1 VPAHV
6 NRRRAL
12 VMADQGASSLS
23 NVVFSI
29 FVARALPTEGFG
41 AFGVAFLAFLLA
53 QGVWRAVIG
62 EPLLSRYSAVDA
74 ATRRAL
80 VPDLLGASL
89 TVAIVVLAAVAVA
102 GLAVGGP
109 VGTALLGLACV
120 LPLVAVQDTWR
131 YVFIVDRPGAA
142 LMVDLVWLAAVCVV
156 LPAAPSDAGAAWF
169 IVAWGLTGGVSAL
182 AGAVAGWGSLAR
194 PHPTRWLSTNRD
206 MASRFLG
213 ELVTGQAVGH
223 LVLACTGALAGLGV
237 VAAVRAAQVV
247 YGPLN
252 TVHQGIYLALVPEG
266 ARTAG
271 PAQLR
276 RLMVRATVVIVAVAA
291 LWMLVA
297 LLVPDAWGRAL
308 FGDTWAEASDVLLL
322 MGLAVVAGSAITGG
336 FAGVRALGAAR
347 ESLRARLRTVGPQFV
362 LPLTGAAIGAAGGY
376 AAGFGLGNL
385 AAAVVWWTTFARA
398 LSSHRRDQGGEPT
411 VPPLAPAAQA

>member
-1 VPAHV
+1 
-6 NRRRAL
+6 
-12 VMADQGASSLS
+12 
-23 NVVFSI
+23 
-29 FVARALPTEGFG
+29 
-41 AFGVAFLAFLLA
+41 
-53 QGVWRAVIG
+53 
-62 EPLLSRYSAVDA
+62 
-74 ATRRAL
+74 
-80 VPDLLGASL
+80 
-89 TVAIVVLAAVAVA
+89 
-102 GLAVGGP
+102 
-109 VGTALLGLACV
+109 
-120 LPLVAVQDTWR
+120 
-131 YVFIVDRPGAA
+131 
-142 LMVDLVWLAAVCVV
+142 
-156 LPAAPSDAGAAWF
+156 
-169 IVAWGLTGGVSAL
+169 
-182 AGAVAGWGSLAR
+182 
-194 PHPTRWLSTNRD
+194 

-223 LVLACTGALAGLGV
+223 IVLAGTGALAGLGV

-271 PAQLR
+271 PAHLR

-398 LSSHRRDQGGEPT
+398 LSSHRRDAGGEPT

>member
-1 VPAHV
+1 
-6 NRRRAL
+6 
-12 VMADQGASSLS
+12 MADQGASSLS
-23 NVVFSI
+23 NAVVAI

-62 EPLLSRYSAVDA
+62 EPLLSRYSTGDA
-74 ATRRAL
+74 AIRREL

-89 TVAIVVLAAVAVA
+89 TVAVVVLSAVAIA

-120 LPLVAVQDTWR
+120 LPLVTVQDTWR

-142 LMVDLVWLAAVCVV
+142 LMVDLVWLTAVCVV

-169 IVAWGLTGGVSAL
+169 VVAWGLTGGVSAL
-182 AGAVAGWGSLAR
+182 AGAVAAWGSLGR
-194 PHPTRWLSTNRD
+194 PHPTRWLRTNRD
-206 MASRFLG
+206 MGSRFLG

-223 LVLACTGALAGLGV
+223 IVLAGTGAIAGLGV

-271 PAQLR
+271 PTQLR

-291 LWMLVA
+291 VWMLVA
-297 LLVPDAWGRAL
+297 LLVPDVWGRAL
-308 FGDTWAEASDVLLL
+308 FGDTWAEASDLLFL
-322 MGLAVVAGSAITGG
+322 MGLAVLAGSAITGG

-347 ESLRARLRTVGPQFV
+347 ESLRARLRTVGPQSV
-362 LPLTGAAIGAAGGY
+362 LPLAGAALASAGGY
-376 AAGFGLGNL
+376 AVGFGLGNL
-385 AAAVVWWTTFARA
+385 VSAIVWWTAFARV
-398 LSSHRRDQGGEPT
+398 LSSHRRGNGEPT
-411 VPPLAPAAQA
+411 VPPLEAAAQA

>member
-1 VPAHV
+1 
-6 NRRRAL
+6 
-12 VMADQGASSLS
+12 MADQGASSLS
-23 NVVFSI
+23 NAVVAI

-62 EPLLSRYSAVDA
+62 EPLLSRYSAGDA
-74 ATRRAL
+74 AIRRAL

-89 TVAIVVLAAVAVA
+89 TVALVVLSAVAVA

-120 LPLVAVQDTWR
+120 LPLVTVQDTWR

-142 LMVDLVWLAAVCVV
+142 LMVDLVWLTGVCVV
-156 LPAAPSDAGAAWF
+156 LPAAPSAAGAAWF
-169 IVAWGLTGGVSAL
+169 VVAWGLTGGVSAL
-182 AGAVAGWGSLAR
+182 AGAVAGWGSLGR
-194 PHPTRWLSTNRD
+194 PHSIRWLRTNRD

-223 LVLACTGALAGLGV
+223 IVLAGTGAIAGLGV

-271 PAQLR
+271 STQLR
-276 RLMVRATVVIVAVAA
+276 RLMIRATVVIVAAA
-291 LWMLVA
+291 AVWMGIV
-297 LLVPDAWGRAL
+297 LLVPDDWGRAL
-308 FGDTWAEASDVLLL
+308 FGDTWSEASDLLLL
-322 MGLAVVAGSAITGG
+322 MGLAAVAGSAITGG
-336 FAGVRALGAAR
+336 FAGVRSLGAAD
-347 ESLRARLRTVGPQFV
+347 ESLRARLRTVGPQCV
-362 LPLTGAAIGAAGGY
+362 LPLAGAILAAAGGY
-376 AAGFGLGNL
+376 AVGFGLGNV
-385 AAAVVWWTTFARA
+385 ASAVVWWMAFARA
-398 LSSHRRDQGGEPT
+398 LSSDRRGTGGEPT
-411 VPPLAPAAQA
+411 IAPLHTAVQA